1 MPNLITLR
9 NVSKIFRRGREQ
21 VHALND
27 ISLQI
32 QVGEF
37 VAVVGPS
44 GSGKSTLLN
53 IIGAMDLPSKGSV
66 QLVDKELVQ
75 LNEKE
80 LTHTRANTI
89 GFVFQQ
95 FFLQPTLTARENVL
109 LPTLFSKQKQPES
122 RADELLARVGLAD
135 RRNHLPDELSG
146 GEMQR
151 VAIAR
156 ALINQPKIL
165 LADEPTGNLDLNT
178 GEEII
183 TLLKRMSQERNVT
196 VISATHDIKM
206 LHVSAQVVLIRDG
219 RMAKIEDRD
228 QHHIPNKTNQR

>member
-9 NVSKIFRRGREQ
+9 NGSKIFRRGREQ

-165 LADEPTGNLDLNT
+165 LADEPTGNLDSQNAQSIYTLLDELHQDGLT
-178 GEEII
+178 II
-183 TLLKRMSQERNVT
+183 TVT
-196 VISATHDIKM
+196 HSEELAAR
-206 LHVSAQVVLIRDG
+206 AQHRIYLRDG
-219 RMAKIEDRD
+219 CIDKEKRNE
-228 QHHIPNKTNQR
+228 